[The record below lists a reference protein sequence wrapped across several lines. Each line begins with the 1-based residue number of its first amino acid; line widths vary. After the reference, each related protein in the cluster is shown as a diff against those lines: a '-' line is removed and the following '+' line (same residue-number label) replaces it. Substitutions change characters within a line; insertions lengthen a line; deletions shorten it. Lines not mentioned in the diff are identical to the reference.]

1 MISVVVPSLNAEADL
16 PRSLSA
22 LIPAAMEGVV
32 REVVIADGGSSDAS
46 AEIADAAGAA
56 FLRAER
62 GRGQQLAAGA
72 AAAKGPWLLFLHA
85 DTALEEGWEREAS
98 AFIREIE
105 RGETEEGAA
114 VFRFGLDDSGIK
126 PALLTLGV
134 GLRCRIL
141 RMPYGDQGLLIS
153 KQLYDRI
160 GGFRPLTLME
170 DVDLVRR
177 LGRRRIHLLRSR
189 AVTSARRY
197 RAEGYFRRMLRNL
210 TCLSLYYLRVPTS
223 VLTRL
228 YG

>member
-1 MISVVVPSLNAEADL
+1 
-16 PRSLSA
+16 
-22 LIPAAMEGVV
+22 
-32 REVVIADGGSSDAS
+32 
-46 AEIADAAGAA
+46 
-56 FLRAER
+56 
-62 GRGQQLAAGA
+62 
-72 AAAKGPWLLFLHA
+72 
-85 DTALEEGWEREAS
+85 
-98 AFIREIE
+98 
-105 RGETEEGAA
+105 
-114 VFRFGLDDSGIK
+114 
-126 PALLTLGV
+126 
-134 GLRCRIL
+134 
-141 RMPYGDQGLLIS
+141 MPYGDQGLLIS
-153 KQLYDRI
+153 KRLYDRI